1 MFSGV
6 EMTEYDDLRP
16 RAVSDIFF
24 SITRTRGLFCVALTT
39 ARW

>member
-6 EMTEYDDLRP
+6 EITEYVTSAP
-16 RAVSDIFF
+16 SAVSDIFF
-24 SITRTRGLFCVALTT
+24 SMTRTRGLFCVALTT